1 MYKPFQRKINAKG
14 FKDLKSFD
22 TFIQKTMDKFTFV
35 DPSEELY
42 NSVGIYSQYIISNKS
57 TIPDLIIYN
66 KTFNKNDCFE
76 NYIGNQFNKF
86 PRVRFILKAKPKK
99 KQNTKK
105 EYSKEIE
112 VEFGNEEDKNHNEE
126 ESGSEI
132 EGNNNEDKELTNP
145 NAFLE
150 HIQETEKN
158 LSEMKVSS
166 NNEIKEAEDKK
177 EDVKQEK
184 VPEEEKPQITED
196 KKKKTIPIKQNNFSN
211 TILQSQSEVLSFIET
226 KPKPEE
232 EPSKEPEPVIEEIK
246 EVPIKLEPPNSS
258 PNNPEQNS
266 IPKDVK
272 MPIIPPNIPPYMLF
286 PPGMMNRPM
295 PMGFPQMMPPMP
307 QLGMMNYYSPF
318 PIDDDDEDENNPL
331 YTNFSEDYKR
341 YNPSVFL
348 ENPVL
353 IVKKNLFQ
361 RNWILMRNNKVYNN
375 YNSEELLF
383 FLSDQIRQGNK
394 FENMSV
400 SDYNTDVFFKPSNLF
415 DILRKSVPKLKRKF
429 MQLQMAI
436 SQNKAVNTNV
446 DKK

>member
-1 MYKPFQRKINAKG
+1 MYKPFQRKINSKG
-14 FKDLKSFD
+14 FKDLKLFD

-42 NSVGIYSQYIISNKS
+42 NSVGIYSKYIISNKS

-76 NYIGNQFNKF
+76 TYIGKQFNKF

-99 KQNTKK
+99 KPSTKK

-112 VEFGNEEDKNHNEE
+112 VEVGNEEDKNNDNNNEE
-126 ESGSEI
+126 DSGSEN

-145 NAFLE
+145 NAFFE

-158 LSEMKVSS
+158 LSEMKVNS
-166 NNEIKEAEDKK
+166 EIKHEEIEDNKQVK
-177 EDVKQEK
+177 EDNSKIT
-184 VPEEEKPQITED
+184 EEKQNKI
-196 KKKKTIPIKQNNFSN
+196 IKQNNFSN

-226 KPKPEE
+226 KPKTEE
-232 EPSKEPEPVIEEIK
+232 ETDKEPEQVKKESKEEPK
-246 EVPIKLEPPNSS
+246 SQVESTPPEVKLPT
-258 PNNPEQNS
+258 
-266 IPKDVK
+266 I
-272 MPIIPPNIPPYMLF
+272 MPSNIPPYMLF

-295 PMGFPQMMPPMP
+295 PMGFPQMMPPIP

-318 PIDDDDEDENNPL
+318 PIEDDDDDENNPL

-394 FENMSV
+394 FENMSI

-429 MQLQMAI
+429 MQSQM
-436 SQNKAVNTNV
+436 SQNKVVNTNV
-446 DKK
+446 DKKE

>member
-14 FKDLKSFD
+14 FKDLKLFD

-42 NSVGIYSQYIISNKS
+42 NSVGIYSKYIISNKS

-76 NYIGNQFNKF
+76 TYTGNQFNKF

-99 KQNTKK
+99 KPSTKK

-112 VEFGNEEDKNHNEE
+112 VEVGNEENKNEEYNKEE

-145 NAFLE
+145 NAFFE
-150 HIQETEKN
+150 HIQETEKH
-158 LSEMKVSS
+158 LSEMKV
-166 NNEIKEAEDKK
+166 NKEIINEEKK
-177 EDVKQEK
+177 EDNKEVKEDNNPK
-184 VPEEEKPQITED
+184 VTED
-196 KKKKTIPIKQNNFSN
+196 KQKKIIKQNNFSN

-232 EPSKEPEPVIEEIK
+232 ETPKAPVTEELKEKEEPSQVD
-246 EVPIKLEPPNSS
+246 PIPTPDAL
-258 PNNPEQNS
+258 
-266 IPKDVK
+266 PKDVNLPTM
-272 MPIIPPNIPPYMLF
+272 MPPTNIPPYMLF

-295 PMGFPQMMPPMP
+295 PMGFPQMIPPIP

-318 PIDDDDEDENNPL
+318 PIDDDDDDDNNPL

-394 FENMSV
+394 FENMSI

-429 MQLQMAI
+429 MQLQMSL
-436 SQNKAVNTNV
+436 SQNKVVNTTV
-446 DKK
+446 DKKE

>member
-14 FKDLKSFD
+14 FKDLKLFD

-35 DPSEELY
+35 DPSKELY

-76 NYIGNQFNKF
+76 TYIGNQFNKF

-105 EYSKEIE
+105 KHSKEIE
-112 VEFGNEEDKNHNEE
+112 VEVGNEEDKNENEE
-126 ESGSEI
+126 ESGSEV

-158 LSEMKVSS
+158 LSEMKISS
-166 NNEIKEAEDKK
+166 NNEIKEDEDKK
-177 EDVKQEK
+177 EDKFV
-184 VPEEEKPQITED
+184 EEEKPKIIED
-196 KKKKTIPIKQNNFSN
+196 TKKKNIPVKQNNFSN
-211 TILQSQSEVLSFIET
+211 TILQSQSEVLTFIET
-226 KPKPEE
+226 KPNPEE
-232 EPSKEPEPVIEEIK
+232 EPPKEPEPIIEETK
-246 EVPIKLEPPNSS
+246 EKEDPIKSEQPPS
-258 PNNPEQNS
+258 PSIPEQNN
-266 IPKDVK
+266 IQKDVK

-295 PMGFPQMMPPMP
+295 PMGFPQMMPPIP

-318 PIDDDDEDENNPL
+318 PIEDDDDDDPL
-331 YTNFSEDYKR
+331 YTDFSQDYKR

-400 SDYNTDVFFKPSNLF
+400 SDYNTDVFFKPLNLF
-415 DILRKSVPKLKRKF
+415 DILRKSVPKLKRKY
-429 MQLQMAI
+429 MQMQMSL
-436 SQNKAVNTNV
+436 SQKNAVNTNV

>member
-14 FKDLKSFD
+14 FKDLKLFD

-42 NSVGIYSQYIISNKS
+42 NSVGIYSKYIISNKS

-76 NYIGNQFNKF
+76 TYTGNQFNKF

-99 KQNTKK
+99 KPSTKK

-112 VEFGNEEDKNHNEE
+112 VEVGNEDNKNEEYNKEE

-132 EGNNNEDKELTNP
+132 EGINNEDKELTNP
-145 NAFLE
+145 NAFFE
-150 HIQETEKN
+150 HIQETEKH
-158 LSEMKVSS
+158 LSEMKV
-166 NNEIKEAEDKK
+166 NKEIINEEKK
-177 EDVKQEK
+177 EDNKEVKEDNNPK
-184 VPEEEKPQITED
+184 VTED
-196 KKKKTIPIKQNNFSN
+196 KQKKIIKQNNFSN

-226 KPKPEE
+226 KPQPEE
-232 EPSKEPEPVIEEIK
+232 ETPKAPVTEESKEKEEPSQVD
-246 EVPIKLEPPNSS
+246 PIPTSDAL
-258 PNNPEQNS
+258 
-266 IPKDVK
+266 PKDVNLPTM
-272 MPIIPPNIPPYMLF
+272 MPPTNIPPYMLF

-295 PMGFPQMMPPMP
+295 PMGFPQMIPPMP

-318 PIDDDDEDENNPL
+318 PIDDDDDDDNNPL

-394 FENMSV
+394 FENMSI

-429 MQLQMAI
+429 MQLQMSL
-436 SQNKAVNTNV
+436 SQNKVVNTNV
-446 DKK
+446 DKKE